1 MQSVT
6 SATAVAT
13 TARANDITLYAS
25 LELSKSKWVVTI
37 NNPGSEKFS
46 KHVVEGGDGAGLLEL
61 LSRSMA
67 KAEQRYGVQVK
78 AIVIQEAGL
87 DGFWIHRLLLANGIE
102 SHVVDAASIAV
113 NRRHRRAKTD
123 AIDGETLLRT
133 LMAWARG
140 ERRVCSMVRAPSR
153 EDEDRRR
160 LTRERGTLLKERIQ
174 HTNRVRGLLSGQGVQ
189 DYDPLRRD
197 RFERLE
203 ALRTGD
209 GRDLPP
215 MLKEEIRRELDRIA
229 LVTTQLAVV
238 ERARDALIR
247 MDVGPKEVETMSQ
260 TVSPST
266 SRSYGLARV
275 SRACRSS
282 RAGVYRFLKR
292 APSPA
297 IARRPGPTGPCP
309 DAELAD
315 HIRRE
320 IEASDFHG
328 EGYRKLWARLRVA
341 GVRSSPRRVRRVMG
355 ENGLLAPHRV
365 GRNQEKTHDGTIV
378 TDKVNEMWGTDMSQT
393 VTLEEGR
400 AYVFVAVE
408 HANSEIIGIHEPRN
422 ATTPPLCFSSSKAW
436 ALSSPRSS
444 GWNCCFEASATDA
457 RWRLTADW
465 RPVPGRAA
473 ASNETRASR
482 SRAIAACAR
491 R

>member
-13 TARANDITLYAS
+13 TARSNDITLFAS

-61 LSRSMA
+61 LSRSRA

-113 NRRHRRAKTD
+113 DRRHRRAKTD

-209 GRDLPP
+209 GRELPP

-229 LVTTQLAVV
+229 LVTTQLAAV

-247 MDVGPKEVETMSQ
+247 MDAEERNNPAALLLKLKGLGPEFASLLWLESLF
-260 TVSPST
+260 
-266 SRSYGLARV
+266 RSFGNRRQVAAYGGL
-275 SRACRSS
+275 
-282 RAGVYRFLKR
+282 
-292 APSPA
+292 APSPWQSGGVERDQG
-297 IARRPGPTGPCP
+297 ISKSGNRRLRKTMI
-309 DAELAD
+309 ELAWLWLRHQPD
-315 HIRRE
+315 SALSRWFQARVGAAKGRIRR
-320 IEASDFHG
+320 IAIVALA
-328 EGYRKLWARLRVA
+328 RKLLVA
-341 GVRSSPRRVRRVMG
+341 LWRYVTQGVVP
-355 ENGLLAPHRV
+355 
-365 GRNQEKTHDGTIV
+365 
-378 TDKVNEMWGTDMSQT
+378 
-393 VTLEEGR
+393 EG
-400 AYVFVAVE
+400 AVF
-408 HANSEIIGIHEPRN
+408 
-422 ATTPPLCFSSSKAW
+422 KA
-436 ALSSPRSS
+436 A
-444 GWNCCFEASATDA
+444 
-457 RWRLTADW
+457 
-465 RPVPGRAA
+465 
-473 ASNETRASR
+473 
-482 SRAIAACAR
+482 
-491 R
+491 